1 MIMTL
6 LFADVIQLLGQF
18 LWPLVRISAFLLA
31 GPFFSLAAVNLRV
44 RLALVLILTWLIY
57 PLVEIP
63 DIDPFSFNA
72 VTGIFHEVMVGG
84 IMGLTLQIVIA
95 ALVVAGQAIAGSMGL
110 SMANMIDPNLGNVPS
125 LSQFFLII
133 GTLLFLSLGGH
144 LIMIS
149 VLYSSFELIPIASGG
164 FSTEMILSLL
174 TWSSQIFTGAVVI
187 AFPIMIGLL
196 LVNSLLGL
204 VSRAA
209 PSLNVFAIGFPA
221 LIPLGLG
228 MLLLTMTIWFE
239 QVENLWFIGFDQ
251 LNQITGVG

>member
-1 MIMTL
+1 MVL
-6 LFADVIQLLGQF
+6 LVADIVQLLNQF
-18 LWPLVRISAFLLA
+18 LWPLVRVSTLLLA

-44 RLALVLILTWLIY
+44 RVAIILVLTWMIY
-57 PLVEIP
+57 PLVDVP
-63 DIDPFSFNA
+63 NIDPFSFSA
-72 VTGIFHEVMVGG
+72 VTGIFHEVLVGG
-84 IMGLTLQIVIA
+84 LMGLTLQIVIA

-125 LSQFFLII
+125 LAQFFLII

-144 LIMIS
+144 LVMIS
-149 VLYSSFELIPIASGG
+149 VLYSSFELLPIASGG
-164 FSTEMILSLL
+164 FNTDMILSLL
-174 TWSSQIFTGAVVI
+174 NWSSELFVGAVVI

-196 LVNSLLGL
+196 LVNALLGL

-239 QVENLWFIGFDQ
+239 QVENLWFVGFSKMTEIIG
-251 LNQITGVG
+251 GG

>member
-1 MIMTL
+1 MVL
-6 LFADVIQLLGQF
+6 LVADIVQLLNQF
-18 LWPLVRISAFLLA
+18 LWPLVRVSALLLA

-44 RLALVLILTWLIY
+44 RIAIILVLTWMIY
-57 PLVEIP
+57 PLVDVP
-63 DIDPFSFNA
+63 NIDPFSFSA
-72 VTGIFHEVMVGG
+72 VTGIFHEVLVGG
-84 IMGLTLQIVIA
+84 LMGLTLQIVIA

-125 LSQFFLII
+125 LAQFFLII

-144 LIMIS
+144 LVMIS
-149 VLYSSFELIPIASGG
+149 VLYSSFELLPIASGG
-164 FSTEMILSLL
+164 FNTDMILSLL
-174 TWSSQIFTGAVVI
+174 NWSSELFVGAVVI

-196 LVNSLLGL
+196 LVNALLGL

-239 QVENLWFIGFDQ
+239 QVENLWFVGFSKMTEIIG
-251 LNQITGVG
+251 GG

>member
-1 MIMTL
+1 MVL
-6 LFADVIQLLGQF
+6 LVADIVQLLNQF
-18 LWPLVRISAFLLA
+18 LWPLVRVSALLLA

-44 RLALVLILTWLIY
+44 RIAIILVLTWMIY
-57 PLVEIP
+57 PLVDVP
-63 DIDPFSFNA
+63 DIDPFSFSA
-72 VTGIFHEVMVGG
+72 VTGIFHEVLVGG
-84 IMGLTLQIVIA
+84 LMGLTLQIVIA

-125 LSQFFLII
+125 LAQFFLII
-133 GTLLFLSLGGH
+133 GTLLFMSLGGH
-144 LIMIS
+144 LVMIS
-149 VLYSSFELIPIASGG
+149 VLYSSFELVPIASGG
-164 FSTEMILSLL
+164 FNTEMIVALL
-174 TWSSQIFTGAVVI
+174 QWSSEIFVGAVVI

-228 MLLLTMTIWFE
+228 MLLITMTIWFE
-239 QVENLWFIGFDQ
+239 QVENLWFVGFSRMTQIIG
-251 LNQITGVG
+251 GG

>member
-1 MIMTL
+1 MVL
-6 LFADVIQLLGQF
+6 LVADIIQLLNQF
-18 LWPLVRISAFLLA
+18 LWPLVRVSTLLLA

-44 RLALVLILTWLIY
+44 RIAIILVLTWMIY
-57 PLVEIP
+57 PLVDVP
-63 DIDPFSFNA
+63 DIDPFSFSA
-72 VTGIFHEVMVGG
+72 VTGIFHEVLVGG
-84 IMGLTLQIVIA
+84 LMGLTLQIVIA

-125 LSQFFLII
+125 LAQFFLII

-144 LIMIS
+144 LVMIS
-149 VLYSSFELIPIASGG
+149 VLYSSFELLPIASGG
-164 FSTEMILSLL
+164 FNTDMILSLL
-174 TWSSQIFTGAVVI
+174 TWSSELFVGAVVI

-196 LVNSLLGL
+196 LVNALLGL

-239 QVENLWFIGFDQ
+239 QVENLWFVGFSKMTEIIG
-251 LNQITGVG
+251 GG

>member
-1 MIMTL
+1 MVL
-6 LFADVIQLLGQF
+6 LYSDIVQLLNQF
-18 LWPLVRISAFLLA
+18 LWPLVRVSALLLA

-44 RLALVLILTWLIY
+44 RVAIILVLTWMIY
-57 PLVEIP
+57 PLVDVP
-63 DIDPFSFNA
+63 DINPLSFSA
-72 VTGIFHEVMVGG
+72 VTGIFHEVLVGG
-84 IMGLTLQIVIA
+84 LMGLTLQIVIA

-144 LIMIS
+144 LVMIS
-149 VLYSSFELIPIASGG
+149 VLYSSFELVPIASGG
-164 FSTEMILSLL
+164 FNTEMIISLVR
-174 TWSSQIFTGAVVI
+174 WSSEIFIGAVVI
-187 AFPIMIGLL
+187 AFPITIGLL
-196 LVNSLLGL
+196 LVNALLGL

-239 QVENLWFIGFDQ
+239 QVENLWFVGFSRMSQIIG
-251 LNQITGVG
+251 GEG

>member
-1 MIMTL
+1 MVL
-6 LFADVIQLLGQF
+6 LVADIIHLLNQF
-18 LWPLVRISAFLLA
+18 LWPLVRVSTLLLA

-44 RLALVLILTWLIY
+44 RIAIILVLTWMIY
-57 PLVEIP
+57 PLVDVP
-63 DIDPFSFNA
+63 DIDPFSFSA
-72 VTGIFHEVMVGG
+72 VTGIFHEVLVGG
-84 IMGLTLQIVIA
+84 LMGLTLQIVIA

-125 LSQFFLII
+125 LAQFFLII

-144 LIMIS
+144 LVMIS
-149 VLYSSFELIPIASGG
+149 VLYSSFELLPIASGG
-164 FSTEMILSLL
+164 FNTDMILSLL
-174 TWSSQIFTGAVVI
+174 NWSSELFVGAVVI

-196 LVNSLLGL
+196 LVNALLGL

-239 QVENLWFIGFDQ
+239 QVENLWFVGFSKMTEIIG
-251 LNQITGVG
+251 GG

>member
-1 MIMTL
+1 MVL
-6 LFADVIQLLGQF
+6 LVADIIHLLNQF
-18 LWPLVRISAFLLA
+18 LWPLVRVSTLLLA

-44 RLALVLILTWLIY
+44 RVAIILVLTWMIY
-57 PLVEIP
+57 PLVDVP
-63 DIDPFSFNA
+63 DIDPFSFSA
-72 VTGIFHEVMVGG
+72 VTGIFHEVLVGG
-84 IMGLTLQIVIA
+84 LMGLTLQIVIA

-125 LSQFFLII
+125 LAQFFLII

-144 LIMIS
+144 LVMIS
-149 VLYSSFELIPIASGG
+149 VLYSSFELLPIASGG
-164 FSTEMILSLL
+164 FNTDMILSLL
-174 TWSSQIFTGAVVI
+174 NWSSELFVGAVVI

-196 LVNSLLGL
+196 LVNALLGL

-239 QVENLWFIGFDQ
+239 QVENLWFVGFSKMTEIIG
-251 LNQITGVG
+251 GG